1 MTPRIRAAAALIAA
15 ATLLVPLGACSDDD
29 DGAAFADQSLAG
41 EDIEQVEGDLLP
53 SEFLGLKVAKEDVS
67 GALATSKRSYVDA
80 TTLYSLRTEDDLLQ
94 ATLQVS
100 RFTPKSEYESRP
112 FRNSLLNQ
120 IGGSRPRSVRVGD
133 DTVYLTTGT
142 KQQLAVWFRGRYML
156 ILATRED
163 YPTPRTLIRE
173 ALAVKP
179 T

>member
-1 MTPRIRAAAALIAA
+1 MIPLRRFAASALAAAALAGG
-15 ATLLVPLGACSDDD
+15 LGACGGNGDE
-29 DGAAFADQSLAG
+29 AFADQALQGTEIKA
-41 EDIEQVEGDLLP
+41 IEGDLLP
-53 SEFLGLKVAKEDVS
+53 PEFLGLTVAKEDVS
-67 GALATSKRSYVDA
+67 GSLASTKRSYVEA
-80 TTLYSLRTEDDLLQ
+80 TSLYSLRDGDLLQ

-100 RFTPKSEYESRP
+100 RFTPKAEYSTPR

-120 IGGSRPRSVRVGD
+120 IGGTRPRTVRVGD
-133 DTVYLTTGT
+133 DTVYLTSGT

-173 ALAVKP
+173 ALQVEP

>member
-1 MTPRIRAAAALIAA
+1 MISLRRRMLAVALAAVGVVGI
-15 ATLLVPLGACSDDD
+15 LGACGGNDDE
-29 DGAAFADQSLAG
+29 AYADQALSG
-41 EDIEQVEGDLLP
+41 SEIQPVEGDLLP
-53 SEFLGLKVAKEDVS
+53 PEFLGLAVAKEDVAGS
-67 GALATSKRSYVDA
+67 LASTKRSYVEA
-80 TTLYSLRTEDDLLQ
+80 TSLYSLRNGDLLQ

-100 RFTPKSEYESRP
+100 RFTAKAEHTSTK

-120 IGGSRPRSVRVGD
+120 IGGTRPRTVRVGD
-133 DTVYLTTGT
+133 DTVYLTSGT

-173 ALAVKP
+173 ALQVEP

>member
-1 MTPRIRAAAALIAA
+1 MTLARRFATGVVA
-15 ATLLVPLGACSDDD
+15 ATFVAGALGACGGDDD
-29 DGAAFADQSLAG
+29 AAYADQARAG
-41 EDIEQVEGDLLP
+41 KEISPVEGDLLP
-53 SEFLGLKVAKEDVS
+53 PEFLGLTVAKEDVS
-67 GALATSKRSYVDA
+67 GALASTKRSYVEA
-80 TTLYSLRTEDDLLQ
+80 TTLYSLRTGDLLQ

-100 RFTPKSEYESRP
+100 RFTESSEHTTTK

-120 IGGSRPRSVRVGD
+120 IGGSRPRSVRVGE

-173 ALAVKP
+173 ALQVDP
-179 T
+179 G

>member
-1 MTPRIRAAAALIAA
+1 MIFRRHRLAAGLLAMFAA
-15 ATLLVPLGACSDDD
+15 ATSVGACGGEDDS
-29 DGAAFADQSLAG
+29 AFADQALEGTEIKA
-41 EDIEQVEGDLLP
+41 VEGDLLP
-53 SEFLGLKVAKEDVS
+53 SEFLGLAVAEEDVS
-67 GALATSKRSYVDA
+67 GALASTKRSYVEA
-80 TTLYSLRTEDDLLQ
+80 TSLYSLRTGDLLQ

-100 RFTPKSEYESRP
+100 RFTPKAEYATPR
-112 FRNSLLNQ
+112 FRSSLLNQ
-120 IGGSRPRSVRVGD
+120 IGANRPRAVRVGD

-173 ALAVKP
+173 ALEVEP